1 MQALVKDIPQK
12 SAQRNISSYL
22 TIVDGDKQKLYSLKE
37 FSTQYSSYK
46 DFDEKYTKSIYFSK
60 DIFVEG
66 LDYLKLIIGECWICF
81 LSWHDVLL
89 AGSQAQIMRSQGV
102 RDEKI
107 IDALSKLYP

>member
-1 MQALVKDIPQK
+1 MQSIVKVTSQEPVQK
-12 SAQRNISSYL
+12 TVSNYL
-22 TIVDGDKQKLYSLKE
+22 TVVDGNKQKLYSLKE
-37 FSTQYSSYK
+37 FSTQYNFYK
-46 DFDEKYTKSIYFSK
+46 EFDANYSKTIYFAK

-89 AGSQAQIMRSQGV
+89 AGSQALVMRKDGV
-102 RDEKI
+102 RDEQI